1 MTATR
6 IFMITLV
13 LISGCFSR
21 LADPRLVAQSA
32 PVQTAEP
39 VAIPMELLANRPIVR
54 FTVNGQ
60 GPFPFLVAPK
70 EPRSL
75 IDPELAE
82 ALKLKQPKPGTAVD
96 LTVDL
101 GYGAK
106 HAEHTIKV
114 PIVIEDLARIAS
126 GFDKTLRPRGVIS
139 LSTWKDHTFTVDYL
153 QWRITIEPG
162 TLPEPNQKDV
172 FALSPSGDF
181 TLPITIADHSLEC
194 RIDPLFPGAL
204 VLPMSAVVPQQLDG
218 TPRPAGLFQTA
229 DGTVQVQEARL
240 ATTIM
245 LGPFEL
251 KTPLV
256 LLADRGQ
263 SATVGT
269 PWLGRFAVT
278 YDVTNARVRLAT
290 PAASLSRR

>member
-13 LISGCFSR
+13 LISGRFSR
-21 LADPRLVAQSA
+21 LADPRLAAQSA
-32 PVQTAEP
+32 PAPTVEP
-39 VAIPMELLANRPIVR
+39 VAIPMELLTNRPIVR

-60 GPFPFLVAPK
+60 GPFVFLVAPK

-82 ALKLKQPKPGTAVD
+82 ALKLKQPKPGTAD

-101 GYGAK
+101 GFGPK
-106 HAEHTIKV
+106 LAERTVKV
-114 PIVIEDLARIAS
+114 PIAIEDLARVAS

-139 LSTWKDHTFTVDYL
+139 LSAWKDHTFTVDYL
-153 QWRITIEPG
+153 QWKITIEPG

-172 FALSPSGDF
+172 FALSESGDF
-181 TLPITIADHSLEC
+181 TLPITIAEQSIEC
-194 RIDPLFPGAL
+194 RVDPLFPGAL
-204 VLPMSAVVPQQLDG
+204 VLPMSSVVPQQLDG
-218 TPRPAGLFQTA
+218 TPRDAGLFQTA
-229 DGTVQVQEARL
+229 EGTVHVQEARL

-263 SATVGT
+263 TATVGT

-278 YDVTNARVRLAT
+278 YDVTNARVRLTT
-290 PAASLSRR
+290 PASSLSRR

>member
-6 IFMITLV
+6 IFIITLA

-21 LADPRLVAQSA
+21 LADPRLAAQSA
-32 PVQTAEP
+32 PAKAAEA
-39 VAIPMELLANRPIVR
+39 VTMPMELLANRPIVR

-60 GPFPFLVAPK
+60 GPFAFLVAPK

-82 ALKLKQPKPGTAVD
+82 ALKLKQPKPGTASD

-101 GYGAK
+101 GFGAK
-106 HAEHTIKV
+106 HAEHILKV
-114 PIVIEDLARIAS
+114 PIVVEDLTRIAS
-126 GFDKTLRPRGVIS
+126 GFDKTTRPRGVIS
-139 LSTWKDHTFTVDYL
+139 LSTWKDHTFTVDYQL
-153 QWRITIEPG
+153 WRITVEPG

-181 TLPITIADHSLEC
+181 SLPITIAEQSLEC
-194 RIDPLFPGAL
+194 RIDPLSPGGL
-204 VLPMSAVVPQQLDG
+204 VLPMSSVTPQQLDG
-218 TPRPAGLFQTA
+218 TPRDL
-229 DGTVQVQEARL
+229 GTFKTSEGIVRVQEARL
-240 ATTIM
+240 ATTVM
-245 LGPFEL
+245 LGPFEW

-256 LLADRGQ
+256 LLADRGEA
-263 SATVGT
+263 ATVGT

-278 YDVTNARVRLAT
+278 YDVTNARVRLTT
-290 PAASLSRR
+290 PAATLSRR